1 MIRNPETQA
10 PTKPYFKNL
19 SRKDY
24 IVKAWEIIAKEGYE
38 AVSIRR
44 LSKELGCSTT
54 TMYRHFKNLDE
65 LLFFTHLSSLNTY
78 IANIIIAAP
87 SWKTAWDMHFGIWEL
102 YSDQA
107 FRNPEA
113 FDLIFYQNYD
123 KDVDA
128 SLKEYYEMFPE
139 DLLNVPPV
147 IKRMLQIPGFY
158 ERDYS
163 MLQNLIDLGELSEAT
178 AKKIN
183 HIECNLYLGYFKYI
197 KDTHIP
203 EEDIPATVT
212 KFIGE
217 VKEIISMYLER
228 ERKERI
234 N

>member
-1 MIRNPETQA
+1 MNQNPETEVRA
-10 PTKPYFKNL
+10 KSYFKNL
-19 SRKDY
+19 TRKDY

-44 LSKELGCSTT
+44 LSKELHCSTT

-87 SWKTAWDMHFGIWEL
+87 TWKTPWDMHIGIWEL
-102 YSDQA
+102 YADQA
-107 FRNPEA
+107 FRNTEA
-113 FDLIFYQNYD
+113 FDLIFYRNYD
-123 KDVDA
+123 KDVDE

-139 DLLNVPPV
+139 DLLNVPP
-147 IKRMLQIPGFY
+147 IIGKMLKIPGFY

-163 MLQNLIDLGELSEAT
+163 MLENLIELGELTEAT

-197 KDTHIP
+197 NDAHIP
-203 EEDIPATVT
+203 DDDIPEIVAR
-212 KFIGE
+212 FIGE
-217 VKEIISMYLER
+217 LREIISMYLER
-228 ERKERI
+228 EKKDQ
-234 N
+234 